1 MKNVWLYALV
11 VSLAVSCSKGAH
23 VFPAR
28 QSEVRMAQVITP
40 IKIVDYGVDFSKKIE
55 GTAQGY
61 ITKSSGLEFYKEQA
75 IINACTTAD
84 VDLLIDP
91 SFSVTTKGAMVTVV
105 VKGYAAK
112 YTDVRSAVPADSIHL
127 KYGNAIQVPSSR
139 SGSGRIKLIY

>member
-1 MKNVWLYALV
+1 MKNVWLFALV
-11 VSLAVSCSKGAH
+11 VSAAVSCSKGAH

-40 IKIVDYGVDFSKKIE
+40 IKIVDYSVDLSKKIE
-55 GTAQGY
+55 GIAEGY
-61 ITKSSGLEFYKEQA
+61 ITKSSGLELFKEQA
-75 IINACTTAD
+75 IINACNSSN

-91 SFSVTTKGAMVTVV
+91 SFTVTTKGAMVTVI

-127 KYGNAIQVPSSR
+127 KYGNIFQAPSSR
-139 SGSGRIKLIY
+139 GSGKIKLIY